1 MTARCRRCRADI
13 VFVVSLVCKR
23 NVDLW
28 LTFAVQ
34 EVQVHKFVV
43 DRMLWTG
50 DKPTPVLE
58 SRLRNPLPSDN

>member
-1 MTARCRRCRADI
+1 MSSLSRGYSLCSISGTAGEM
-13 VFVVSLVCKR
+13 
-23 NVDLW
+23 
-28 LTFAVQ
+28 LTCGSQSVQ